1 MTRTKCAAAV
11 LIVTAVIVFSGF
23 ILNIRTVDSIYS
35 DISSA
40 FESLENGN
48 QKKAELYTDSA
59 LAKWNNKLRILMV
72 FNSHNKTNEIDQ
84 SLKLASTSLSHD
96 NTEVFITESKRA
108 LILLRHLKENEY
120 PTIDNIL

>member
-40 FESLENGN
+40 FESLEKHRVRMRKIGLLPVE
-48 QKKAELYTDSA
+48 AD
-59 LAKWNNKLRILMV
+59 
-72 FNSHNKTNEIDQ
+72 F
-84 SLKLASTSLSHD
+84 ASRD
-96 NTEVFITESKRA
+96 RGG
-108 LILLRHLKENEY
+108 
-120 PTIDNIL
+120 